1 MVTATATTTDK
12 PLSKGAQAGIVVAVV
27 LLGPPLVMG
36 ILIAFFWIVHK
47 IRGR

>member
-1 MVTATATTTDK
+1 MVTATSTKQDK
-12 PLSKGAQAGIVVAVV
+12 PLSKGAQVGIIIAAV
-27 LLGPPLVMG
+27 LLGPPLVIG